1 MLRYYELLTDVP
13 PDKVKAMHPRDAKKK
28 LASHLVSR
36 FYGDKAAMAA
46 EVEFE
51 AIFKEGGR
59 PQEIELVSLPKK
71 EMNIVDLLSETRLAP
86 SKSEARRLI
95 QQGGVAVDDELVKDD
110 KLMIDLGRERLLKV
124 GKRKFLKVMH
134 S

>member
-1 MLRYYELLTDVP
+1 
-13 PDKVKAMHPRDAKKK
+13 
-28 LASHLVSR
+28 
-36 FYGDKAAMAA
+36 
-46 EVEFE
+46 
-51 AIFKEGGR
+51 
-59 PQEIELVSLPKK
+59 
-71 EMNIVDLLSETRLAP
+71 MNIVDLLSETRLAP